1 MRPVRPGGRYWFRLQ
16 PRTVPPIP
24 SARAPEAGS
33 TDQPTPGQEDGTTLN
48 PAPKLVAGT
57 ADWPAPERAAGTA
70 LYPRSQTVQ
79 GTRPAPAP
87 AAGTVREAGA
97 EPGDGTARYGAD
109 RRLRQASNC
118 PWITN
123 RAAGYGQRRPDRHGG
138 DEPRSHTNPCTN
150 HQCLSKPDRT
160 TPHISRGEPCEPTAA
175 CACSARSHRP
185 RSDSC
190 RGVDVD
196 RTHCWVRGASARRNF
211 PKESPSACRP
221 LTCDSGG
228 R

>member
-160 TPHISRGEPCEPTAA
+160 LRITCGRRPGDHQVHPLVRL
-175 CACSARSHRP
+175 RP
-185 RSDSC
+185 RSGLTLYQDEVPLRRHGC
-190 RGVDVD
+190 EQLRQLLYRG
-196 RTHCWVRGASARRNF
+196 N
-211 PKESPSACRP
+211 
-221 LTCDSGG
+221 
-228 R
+228 